1 MPLSNRLDK
10 ARMQLKLS
18 DGFDG
23 ELQNQGYVEDFR
35 KVSSHWSALIP
46 LSVIK
51 YRLKP
56 DEGSFLKTS

>member
-1 MPLSNRLDK
+1 
-10 ARMQLKLS
+10 MQLKLS
-18 DGFDG
+18 EGFDG
-23 ELQNQGYVEDFR
+23 EMEAQGYVEDFR
-35 KVSSHWSALIP
+35 KVSTKWSALIP